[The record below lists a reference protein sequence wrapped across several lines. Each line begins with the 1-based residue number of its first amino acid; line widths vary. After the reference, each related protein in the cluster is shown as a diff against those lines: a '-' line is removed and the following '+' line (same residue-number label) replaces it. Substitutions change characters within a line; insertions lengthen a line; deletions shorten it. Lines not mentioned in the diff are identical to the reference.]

1 MKWAVRGE
9 SSSSGEQ
16 WGRKTAHGH
25 QRVHH
30 GVNAAPPH
38 LPEAIGKGLKLLVE
52 SSVQRGIQVHR
63 LN

>member
-1 MKWAVRGE
+1 MGGSGE

-16 WGRKTAHGH
+16 WGRKTARGH

-38 LPEAIGKGLKLLVE
+38 LPEAIGKGLKLPPCREGFKFIV
-52 SSVQRGIQVHR
+52 
-63 LN
+63 